1 MMEAARH
8 MHENNPEVVE
18 SFIRQ
23 MAANQAQQQ
32 QLQQEGGG
40 QQQTAGSS
48 QAQSGGTKIPSDK
61 KED

>member
-1 MMEAARH
+1 

-18 SFIRQ
+18 SFQRQ

-32 QLQQEGGG
+32 QQDGGG

-48 QAQSGGTKIPSDK
+48 QAQSGETKIPSDK